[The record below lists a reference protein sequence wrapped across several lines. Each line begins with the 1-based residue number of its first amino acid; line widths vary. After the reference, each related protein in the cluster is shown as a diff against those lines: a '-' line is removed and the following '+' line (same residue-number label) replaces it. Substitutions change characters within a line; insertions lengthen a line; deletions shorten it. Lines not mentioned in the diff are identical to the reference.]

1 MDRKKHFS
9 RKGGGIFFL
18 CLSVCAAFF
27 SAFPAQGNDQEANEA
42 FLKGRELE
50 KKGSFQRAASSYKE
64 AQFLADNS
72 AVKGNSLIAAARNF
86 RKASLYGE
94 EFDCLERLIRDHL
107 DGIEFSRVVDRIY
120 DIGDLYFRGHR
131 DAPVSWLPFL
141 LKDDRTI
148 EIYEAALKHAPCAER
163 SPETRLRL
171 ARLYIDSQKVKKAMH
186 HLTEASKLYSGTRAA
201 HDATLELA
209 SILFQLARNGDGD
222 NAYSR
227 RTLEVLDE
235 FEKKYPDSDE
245 IPWVKKHRQLVL
257 DFIARRL
264 DAIGTYYESVGRRE
278 TAGRYFAEV
287 VKNYSDTTQA
297 AESEKKLAELDKE
310 YKAPVNRPPY
320 EPYRYPVVRETQGKE
335 WMPIRVTPEQSDNKW
350 LFPVRDLHKTVIIHP
365 GELEQV
371 PGEPQVGEKKKSPE
385 DTEKAL
391 KEFSHEKKPQ

>member
-1 MDRKKHFS
+1 MDSTRSFRRGRESFS
-9 RKGGGIFFL
+9 LF
-18 CLSVCAAFF
+18 LSVFAAFF
-27 SAFPAQGNDQEANEA
+27 SAFLLQANDEEANEA

-50 KKGSFQRAASSYKE
+50 KEGSFRRAASYYKD
-64 AQFLADNS
+64 AQILADSS

-94 EFDCLERLIRDHL
+94 EFDCLQRLIRDHL
-107 DGIEFSRVVDRIY
+107 SGIEFASVVDRIY

-131 DAPVSWLPFL
+131 DTPISWLPFL
-141 LKDDRTI
+141 QKDDRTI
-148 EIYEAALKHAPCAER
+148 EVYEAALKHAPCAER

-171 ARLYIDSQKVKKAMH
+171 ARLYIDTQKVKRAMH

-209 SILFQLARNGDGD
+209 SILFQLAKNGDGD

-235 FEKKYPDSDE
+235 FEKKYPGSDE
-245 IPWVKKHRQLVL
+245 IPWVRKHRQMVL

-264 DAIGTYYESVGRRE
+264 DAIGTYYESIGRKE
-278 TAGRYFAEV
+278 TAGQYFADV

-310 YKAPVNRPPY
+310 YPAPANRPLY
-320 EPYRYPVVRETQGKE
+320 VPYRYPVVREKQGKE

-350 LFPVRDLHKTVIIHP
+350 LFPVRDLQKTIIVNP
-365 GELEQV
+365 GELEPV
-371 PGEPQVGEKKKSPE
+371 SGTPQVGEKQKSP
-385 DTEKAL
+385 DGK
-391 KEFSHEKKPQ
+391 